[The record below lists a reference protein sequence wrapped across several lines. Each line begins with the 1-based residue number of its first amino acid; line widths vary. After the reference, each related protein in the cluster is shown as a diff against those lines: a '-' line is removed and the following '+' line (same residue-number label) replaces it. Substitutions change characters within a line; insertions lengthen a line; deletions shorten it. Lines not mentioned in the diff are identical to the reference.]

1 MKYIIIFITAALL
14 MGCASEPNYSGSYIL
29 TVGGGSVRFE
39 LKPDGS
45 FIGSPEGEDKDAV
58 GTWKVEGD
66 LLVCEGTIAKS
77 SDQLTIKFNKTT
89 FELISL
95 AENGKEVPLDRMIP
109 DGAVGIYLKKV
120 GLKSSSAETE
130 SAEPD
135 YLGNYSLTLP
145 KERITLNLA
154 SDGSFILAGLG
165 GSNVVGTWKEKGNF
179 LVCEGTPK
187 KDSAR
192 ITVKFNKATLK
203 LISLAKN
210 GREAPLKEWTQRT
223 GEIYLRR
230 NTGSPEAN
238 RALLGAAR
246 EGDIEAVKQYLDAGA
261 DINVQNVRRSQS
273 WTPLFNAVAWGK
285 KEVAEL
291 LIAKGADV
299 NRKCEDFM
307 TPLHMAVSSPFVSP
321 SDRKEIAKLLISNG
335 ADVNARDMLGG
346 TPLDGADDKETA
358 DLLRKH
364 GGKYSTIYHAAE
376 GRDIE
381 AVKEFLANG
390 ADVNARD
397 RMGRTPLD
405 SAKGETAELLRK
417 HGGKTRKELKAEV
430 K

>member
-1 MKYIIIFITAALL
+1 
-14 MGCASEPNYSGSYIL
+14 
-29 TVGGGSVRFE
+29 
-39 LKPDGS
+39 
-45 FIGSPEGEDKDAV
+45 
-58 GTWKVEGD
+58 
-66 LLVCEGTIAKS
+66 
-77 SDQLTIKFNKTT
+77 
-89 FELISL
+89 
-95 AENGKEVPLDRMIP
+95 MIP

-120 GLKSSSAETE
+120 GPKSSSAETE

-179 LVCEGTPK
+179 LVCEGRPK

-273 WTPLFNAVAWGK
+273 WTPLFNAVAWG
-285 KEVAEL
+285 
-291 LIAKGADV
+291 
-299 NRKCEDFM
+299 
-307 TPLHMAVSSPFVSP
+307 
-321 SDRKEIAKLLISNG
+321 
-335 ADVNARDMLGG
+335 
-346 TPLDGADDKETA
+346 
-358 DLLRKH
+358 
-364 GGKYSTIYHAAE
+364 
-376 GRDIE
+376 
-381 AVKEFLANG
+381 
-390 ADVNARD
+390 
-397 RMGRTPLD
+397 
-405 SAKGETAELLRK
+405 
-417 HGGKTRKELKAEV
+417 
-430 K
+430 